1 MREVEE
7 NEQVIKTPIRLK
19 GDRWDETY
27 LHKGSNPIEV
37 VKEIMHGDLSDR
49 ISWVYIPLW
58 RFKEEESV

>member
-7 NEQVIKTPIRLK
+7 NEHVIKTLIRLK

-27 LHKGSNPIEV
+27 LHKGSNPIAV
-37 VKEIMHGDLSDR
+37 VKEIMDNHSDM

-58 RFKEEESV
+58 RFKEEERV